1 MLRSLDNSRDESNGD
16 DKLYRAIVESQM
28 ELICRYLPSGELT
41 FVNTAFCKHFAQEC
55 GTLLEKNF
63 FALVPEDR
71 RPILLENLAA
81 LKPENAVTTI
91 EYPTRMPD
99 GKKGW
104 QHWTN
109 QGIFNEGRKLIA
121 IQSVGYNIT
130 DRKLAEIAAV
140 RHARELSA
148 LHKATAA
155 LLSTLDLE
163 ALLGQIL
170 DAAISA
176 IPAARKGMLHLI
188 ARDTGQLEMRAI
200 LGYAETDPRIQKF
213 TLPSVKGY
221 VAKAVSQ
228 RKPLLIPDFKPGESL
243 FENNG
248 GTAKGNGVQSAIIA
262 PLVLSDHV
270 LGALSLESSTRS
282 AFTENDLRLI
292 VSFAATAT
300 AAIRNAQLH
309 AEVQKQA
316 ITDSLLNI
324 YNRRGFYELGHR
336 EIERAHRF
344 ERPLV
349 AIMMDVD
356 HFKRVNDDYGHA
368 TGDQVLQAIA
378 ARLNNNIRKVD
389 ILGRYGGDEF
399 SVLLPE
405 IDLFGATNVAGRLR
419 QSISDLPI
427 TVGADQITV
436 TISLG
441 VAKLSAEINDLN
453 NLLQRADN
461 AMYAAKQA
469 GRNRIDFA

>member
-1 MLRSLDNSRDESNGD
+1 MLRSLDNSRNESNGD

-28 ELICRYLPSGELT
+28 ELICRYLPNGKLT

-55 GTLLEKNF
+55 GNLLEQNF

-71 RPILLENLAA
+71 RPTLLENLAA

-228 RKPLLIPDFKPGESL
+228 RKPLLISDFKPGESL

-248 GTAKGNGVQSAIIA
+248 GAAKGNGVQSAIIA

-356 HFKRVNDDYGHA
+356 HFKRVNDDYGHT